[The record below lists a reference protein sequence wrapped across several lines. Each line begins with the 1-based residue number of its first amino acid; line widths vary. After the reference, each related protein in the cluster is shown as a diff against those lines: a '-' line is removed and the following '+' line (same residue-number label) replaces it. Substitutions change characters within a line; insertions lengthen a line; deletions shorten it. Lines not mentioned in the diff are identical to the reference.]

1 MNMTEQEVSEGARD
15 LLLETYGGGPQI
27 FEPTDIDGD
36 RPDLIV
42 FVEYQ
47 SPNRQWVVHS
57 VESKS
62 DKRTLTVFDHRQT
75 CLAVSQARKY
85 YGNYRWL
92 AVSEDVYWDLEEYQR
107 RKLLRDCRKTKRR
120 TGLLVVSRTNADIIV
135 KPGYHPGS
143 WIDCYKDEDWLLEE
157 LSGALA

>member
-36 RPDLIV
+36 RPDLLV
-42 FVEYQ
+42 LVEYQ
-47 SPNRQWVVHS
+47 SPNRQLVIHS
-57 VESKS
+57 VESKA
-62 DKRTLTVFDHRQT
+62 DTRPLKVYDQRET
-75 CLAVSQARKY
+75 CPAVLQARKY

-92 AVSEDVYWDLEEYQR
+92 ALSGGAYWELEEYQR

-120 TGLLVVSRTNADIIV
+120 MGLIVVSRTDADIIV
-135 KPGYHPGS
+135 KSGYHPGS

-157 LSGALA
+157 LIGALA